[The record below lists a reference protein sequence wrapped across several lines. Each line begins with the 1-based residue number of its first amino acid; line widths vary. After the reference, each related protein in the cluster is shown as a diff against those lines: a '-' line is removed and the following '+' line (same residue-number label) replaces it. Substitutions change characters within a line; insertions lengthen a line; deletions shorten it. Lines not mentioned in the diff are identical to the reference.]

1 MGRFALEGTDL
12 RRSVTI
18 LALGCLAL
26 AGVVA
31 GPPDLVPGAHAQ
43 SSSQA
48 ALDRYLLARRAFE
61 ATARGYWNEVS
72 EKRRIRTEKRR
83 RGQAVGLRDYVLAQP
98 PVYDGPSR
106 PPSAVPPSRD
116 PEPSRPSIPVIA
128 DFLAAAQAEFGFVP
142 DRPRNE
148 LEFKRAYAQAARE
161 AGLTREQIVGIYA
174 FETGGNGTHDLQ
186 AGLLHNRPGARAI
199 SAAIGYNQL
208 LSTTT
213 IGLLAE
219 HGDRFVATLRRE
231 AQSLSG
237 GDRAAMLRKADIL
250 QRMVAFTRS
259 VPFAWS
265 AHDDLSKTRPGMGVH
280 AAVLDRDIGP
290 MLQVQNLRTS
300 VGFARTRG
308 VKRTLTAAELQM
320 MNFTGAGNGIDL
332 VMMPNSLRPK
342 VPTSNFFQRSGYER
356 NPIAQRTATVD
367 NLYEAIET
375 RIGRASQNAGARA
388 MASAY

>member
-1 MGRFALEGTDL
+1 L
-12 RRSVTI
+12 RRSATI
-18 LALGCLAL
+18 LTLGLLTL
-26 AGVVA
+26 AGVLA
-31 GPPDLVPGAHAQ
+31 NPLGPVREALAQ
-43 SSSQA
+43 SAAERA
-48 ALDRYLLARRAFE
+48 ALDRYLLARRSFE
-61 ATARGYWNEVS
+61 ATANAYWQAVG
-72 EKRRIRTEKRR
+72 EKRRVRTEKRR
-83 RGQAVGLRDYVLAQP
+83 RGQAVGPRDYVLSQP
-98 PVYDGPSR
+98 PVYKGPAR

-116 PEPSRPSIPVIA
+116 PTPSRPPVPVIS
-128 DFLAAAQAEFGFVP
+128 DFLAAARAEFGFVP
-142 DRPRNE
+142 DRPRDE
-148 LEFKRAYAQAARE
+148 LEFKRAYAQAARD

-231 AQSLSG
+231 AQTMTG
-237 GDRAAMLRKADIL
+237 RERTAMLRKAEIL

-259 VPFAWS
+259 VKFAWS
-265 AHDDLSKTRPGMGVH
+265 EHDDLSKTRGGMGVH

-290 MLQVQNLRTS
+290 LLQVQNLRTS
-300 VGFARTRG
+300 VGFARARG

-332 VMMPNSLRPK
+332 VMMPNALRPK

-356 NPIAQRTATVD
+356 NPIAKRTATVAG
-367 NLYEAIET
+367 LYDAVES
-375 RIGRASQNAGARA
+375 RIDRASQNAGARA